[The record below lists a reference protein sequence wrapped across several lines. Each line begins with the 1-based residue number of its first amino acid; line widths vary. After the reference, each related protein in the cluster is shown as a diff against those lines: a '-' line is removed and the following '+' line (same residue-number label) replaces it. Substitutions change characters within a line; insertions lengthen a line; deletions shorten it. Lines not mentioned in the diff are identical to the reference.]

1 MIPIRDPRGR
11 VIAFGGRVI
20 GDGEP
25 KYLNSPETPLFDKG
39 LTLYNLDRAAPAA
52 RKTGRVLVVEGY
64 MDVIALAGAGID
76 DAVAPLGT
84 ALTEGQIERLWRL
97 TDVPLLCLDGDAAGQ
112 KTSIRR
118 SEARSVGKECAST
131 FRYRRSTQH

>member
-1 MIPIRDPRGR
+1 MSPIRDPRGR

-39 LTLYNLDRAAPAA
+39 RTLYNLDRAAPAA
-52 RKTGRVLVVEGY
+52 RKTGRVPVVEGY

-84 ALTEGQIERLWRL
+84 ELTEGKIERLWRL
-97 TDVPLLCLDGDAAGQ
+97 TDVQVLCFDRKATGQ
-112 KTSIRR
+112 K
-118 SEARSVGKECAST
+118 ARSRASGSARPGQAPGRDLT
-131 FRYRRSTQH
+131 

>member
-39 LTLYNLDRAAPAA
+39 RTLYNLDRAAPAA

-84 ALTEGQIERLWRL
+84 ALTEGQLERLWRL
-97 TDVPLLCLDGDAAGQ
+97 TD
-112 KTSIRR
+112 R
-118 SEARSVGKECAST
+118 SEERRVGKECVST
-131 FRYRRSTQH
+131 SKPRWSPCTYKKN

>member
-1 MIPIRDPRGR
+1 MSPIRDPRGL
-11 VIAFGGRVI
+11 VIAFGGRII

-25 KYLNSPETPLFDKG
+25 KYLKSPETPLFDKG
-39 LTLYNLDRAAPAA
+39 RTLYNLDRAAPAA

-84 ALTEGQIERLWRL
+84 ALTEGQLERLWRL
-97 TDVPLLCLDGDAAGQ
+97 TDVPILCFDGD
-112 KTSIRR
+112 R
-118 SEARSVGKECAST
+118 SEERRVGKEWVSTGRSRCA
-131 FRYRRSTQH
+131 RYP